1 MSTRFARLLTLAGF
15 FGLLAWVLLWHLWL
29 SPHPDLA
36 PWLLPVIWTV
46 PLLFPLKGIVQ
57 GNPYTH
63 AWGNFVLMPYFLHA
77 LTLITT
83 DEGERWLAVVLEHN
97 GCLPDWLC
105 PVAVGVCPVGQ
116 DQEAMA
122 AGVVAKLKAVGVRAV
137 LSAGDP
143 LNKRLRDLA
152 EAKVPVWAVIG
163 AREANS
169 GQISVRRHDGK
180 PEVKAVDDW
189 VEEMAQALR
198 H

>member
-1 MSTRFARLLTLAGF
+1 MTTRFARLLTLAGF

-83 DEGERWLAVVLEHN
+83 DEGERWLAVVELV
-97 GCLPDWLC
+97 LTTL
-105 PVAVGVCPVGQ
+105 AFVGTIY
-116 DQEAMA
+116 
-122 AGVVAKLKAVGVRAV
+122 
-137 LSAGDP
+137 SA
-143 LNKRLRDLA
+143 RLR
-152 EAKVPVWAVIG
+152 G
-163 AREANS
+163 RELGLS
-169 GQISVRRHDGK
+169 IRKKEG
-180 PEVKAVDDW
+180 
-189 VEEMAQALR
+189 
-198 H
+198 